1 MGGMEECTEG
11 RREGGREG
19 RKGEEG
25 VGTCLCER
33 KKNISGVSQLEA
45 G

>member
-11 RREGGREG
+11 RREGGKRG
-19 RKGEEG
+19 WAPASVRG
-25 VGTCLCER
+25 